1 MRKELLQ
8 FPKRVRQAG
17 MTLLELIIAC
27 AILMILA
34 SAAMPVAR
42 YTVQRK
48 KEAELH
54 SDLREMRDAID
65 RYKDAADRNLIRVE
79 VGTEGYPPDLD
90 TLVKGVD
97 MVSQANAAGIAG
109 ATNPGQ
115 PVTSLT
121 NPGGTSGFGAS
132 GFGGSG
138 SGLGSSGSGFGASGS
153 GFGSSGSGGSSGLGN
168 AFGQSNSSGSS
179 NQGQDLVRRV
189 RFLRRIPVD
198 PMTGKAEW
206 GMRSV
211 QDDPDASSWG
221 GKNVFDVF
229 SKSTSNSLDG
239 TKYSDW

>member
-1 MRKELLQ
+1 MDQR
-8 FPKRVRQAG
+8 FPHTHEVSRQAG

-27 AILMILA
+27 AILLVLA

-42 YTVQRK
+42 YTVKRQ

-54 SDLREMRDAID
+54 RELREMRDAID

-97 MVSQANAAGIAG
+97 LVSQQGAGIAG
-109 ATNPGQ
+109 ATTPGQ
-115 PVTSLT
+115 PIVPST
-121 NPGGTSGFGAS
+121 
-132 GFGGSG
+132 GFGG
-138 SGLGSSGSGFGASGS
+138 
-153 GFGSSGSGGSSGLGN
+153 
-168 AFGQSNSSGSS
+168 AFGNSFGNSFGQGQNQGQNSGSS
-179 NQGQDLVRRV
+179 QGQDLIRHV

-198 PMTGKAEW
+198 PMTGHAEW

-211 QDDPDASSWG
+211 QDDPDSTSWG

-229 SKSTSNSLDG
+229 SLSTGAALDG

>member
-1 MRKELLQ
+1 MDQR
-8 FPKRVRQAG
+8 FPHTHEVCRQAG
-17 MTLLELIIAC
+17 ITLLELIIAC
-27 AILMILA
+27 AILLVLA

-42 YTVQRK
+42 YTVKRQ

-54 SDLREMRDAID
+54 RELREMRDAID

-97 MVSQANAAGIAG
+97 LVSQQGAGIAG
-109 ATNPGQ
+109 ATTPGQ
-115 PVTSLT
+115 PIVPST
-121 NPGGTSGFGAS
+121 
-132 GFGGSG
+132 GFGG
-138 SGLGSSGSGFGASGS
+138 
-153 GFGSSGSGGSSGLGN
+153 
-168 AFGQSNSSGSS
+168 AFGNSFGNSFGQGQNQGQNSGSS
-179 NQGQDLVRRV
+179 QGQDLIRHV

-198 PMTGKAEW
+198 PMTGHAEW

-211 QDDPDASSWG
+211 QDDPDSTSWG

-229 SKSTSNSLDG
+229 SLSTGAALDG